1 VADALRVG
9 GAAEIELVRIVTSG
23 DRGAA
28 GDKLRFVKE
37 IDDALLRGDVDL
49 AVHSAKDLPA
59 ELPGEIVIAAV
70 PPAED
75 PRDVLCG
82 AASIEALAPGAR
94 VGTASVRRRS
104 QLLAI
109 RSDLEIQPLRGNVD
123 TRLRRLAE
131 GDQDAIVLAL
141 AGLRRLNR
149 DDAAGAALDVD
160 TFVPAPGQGALAV
173 TARAG
178 GAARETAAA
187 LEDVASRARLD
198 AERAAVKALGATC
211 HTPVGIAAVRG
222 GDEIDIRGY
231 AGMPDGS
238 DWISDRLRTSAVDPA
253 AAGVALAERMI
264 AAGAGDLLERAELLQ
279 QRLGS
284 PE

>member
-1 VADALRVG
+1 MADALRDG
-9 GAAEIELVRIVTSG
+9 GVAEIELVHIVTAG

-59 ELPGEIVIAAV
+59 ELAGEIVIAAV

-75 PRDVLCG
+75 PRDALCG
-82 AASIEALAPGAR
+82 AASIEALASGAR

-123 TRLRRLAE
+123 TRLRRLAA

-141 AGLRRLNR
+141 AGLRRLGR
-149 DDAAGAALDVD
+149 DDAGTALDAD

-173 TARAG
+173 TARAD
-178 GAARETAAA
+178 GAARETAAG
-187 LEDVASRARLD
+187 LEDSDSRTRLD
-198 AERAAVKALGATC
+198 AERAAVKTLGATC
-211 HTPVGIAAVRG
+211 HTPVGIAAARD
-222 GDEIDIRGY
+222 GDEIVIRGY

-238 DWISDRLRTSAVDPA
+238 DWISDRLRTSAADPA